1 MTLILT
7 NDEIA
12 AVLSMGDCIEALEDA
27 FREQAQGR
35 AINQIRYDVNMP
47 LEERTERNARYEF
60 KTMVGILPKVGVA
73 ALRMSSTL
81 NHRPIVDGVERSERL
96 FIAGGDRTVG
106 LVQLY
111 SVHTG
116 EPLAIMPDGIIQAMR
131 VGATYGLAIKHLARP
146 ESSRLG
152 LLGSGW
158 QARFQIAA
166 AAAARNLA
174 FVKVY
179 SPNPEHRDLFAGA
192 MGDLHHLN
200 VCAVSSAAE
209 ATHDVDILISAT
221 NSRAPTITENM
232 IQPGMHIAAIKSQEW
247 SDATLAKGDLI
258 VAVSADE
265 YLTYSAGGG
274 QYGRQT
280 PASESKFMEGRELP
294 LLEDIIAGKAAGRTR
309 RDQITMLRNGS
320 GIGIQFAAVAAK
332 AYENAKTLGYG
343 REIPTDWFTQAVNT

>member
-1 MTLILT
+1 MTLIFT

-12 AVLSMGDCIEALEDA
+12 AALSMGDCIDALEDA
-27 FREQAQGR
+27 LREQAQGR
-35 AINQIRYDVNMP
+35 TINQIRYDVNVP
-47 LEERTERNARYEF
+47 LEQRPERNARYEF

-81 NHRPIVDGVERSERL
+81 NHRPIIDGVERSERL
-96 FIAGGDRTVG
+96 FVAGGDRTVG

-131 VGATYGLAIKHLARP
+131 VGATYGLAIKHLARS

-158 QARFQIAA
+158 QARFQVAA
-166 AAAARNLA
+166 AADVRKLA
-174 FVKVY
+174 LVKVY
-179 SPNPEHRDLFAGA
+179 SPNPEHRELFARA
-192 MGDLHHLN
+192 MSELHHLN
-200 VCAVSSAAE
+200 VCAVSSADE
-209 ATHDVDILISAT
+209 ASHDVDILISAT
-221 NSRAPTITENM
+221 NSRAPTITQDM

-258 VAVSADE
+258 VAISVNE
-265 YLTYSAGGG
+265 YLAYSAGEG
-274 QYGRQT
+274 QYGHQI
-280 PASESKFMEGRELP
+280 PASESKFIKDRELP
-294 LLEDIIAGKAAGRTR
+294 LLEDIIAGKIAGRTR
-309 RDQITMLRNGS
+309 SDQITMLRNGS

-332 AYENAKTLGYG
+332 AYENGKTLGYG
-343 REIPTDWFTQAVNT
+343 REIPTDWFTQVVNT

>member
-12 AVLSMGDCIEALEDA
+12 SALSMRACIDALEDA

-35 AINQIRYDVNMP
+35 AINQIRYDVNVP
-47 LEERTERNARYEF
+47 LEQRSERNARYEF

-96 FIAGGDRTVG
+96 FLAGQDRTVG

-131 VGATYGLAIKHLARP
+131 VGGTYGLAIKYLARSD
-146 ESSRLG
+146 SSKLG

-158 QARFQIAA
+158 QARFQVAA
-166 AAAARNLA
+166 AASVCELA
-174 FVKVY
+174 LLKVY
-179 SPNPEHRDLFAGA
+179 SPNPEHRERFARA
-192 MGDLHHLN
+192 MSDLHQVS
-200 VCAVSSAAE
+200 VCAVSSAEE
-209 ATHDVDILISAT
+209 AVRDVDILISAT
-221 NSRAPTITENM
+221 NARSPTIMEGM
-232 IQPGMHIAAIKSQEW
+232 VQPGMQIAAIKSQEW

-258 VAVSADE
+258 VAVSANE
-265 YLTYSAGGG
+265 YLTYYAGEG
-274 QYGRQT
+274 QYGRQI
-280 PASESKFMEGRELP
+280 PASESKFMNGRELP
-294 LLEDIIAGKAAGRTR
+294 LLEDIIAGKIAGRTR

-332 AYENAKTLGYG
+332 AYEHAKALGYG
-343 REIPTDWFTQAVNT
+343 REIPTDWFTQALNT

>member
-1 MTLILT
+1 MTLIFN

-12 AVLSMGDCIEALEDA
+12 AALSMRDCIEALEDA

-35 AINQIRYDVNMP
+35 AINQIRYDVNVP
-47 LEERTERNARYEF
+47 LEQRPERNARYEF

-81 NHRPIVDGVERSERL
+81 NHRPIIDGVERSERL
-96 FIAGGDRTVG
+96 FLAGRDRTVG

-131 VGATYGLAIKHLARP
+131 VGGTYGLAIKYLARSD
-146 ESSRLG
+146 SSGLG

-158 QARFQIAA
+158 QARFQVAA
-166 AAAARNLA
+166 AACMCNLA
-174 FVKVY
+174 LVKVY
-179 SPNPEHRDLFAGA
+179 SPNGEHRERFARA
-192 MGDLHHLN
+192 LSELHHLN

-209 ATHDVDILISAT
+209 AACDVDILISAT
-221 NSRAPTITENM
+221 NSRSPTVTEDM
-232 IQPGMHIAAIKSQEW
+232 VQPGMHIAAIKSQEW

-258 VAVSADE
+258 VAVSANE
-265 YLTYSAGGG
+265 YLTYYAGEG
-274 QYGRQT
+274 QYGRQI
-280 PASESKFMEGRELP
+280 PASESNFMNSSELP
-294 LLEDIIAGKAAGRTR
+294 LLEDIIAGKVAGRTR
-309 RDQITMLRNGS
+309 SDQITMLRNGS

-332 AYENAKTLGYG
+332 AYEQAKTLGYG